1 MLRRRRRIDPDADRP
16 VFKQVADDIRE
27 QIRRGTLQPGEHLPG
42 ESRIAEVYEV
52 GLTTVKSAL
61 RLLRIE
67 RLVVTERAV
76 GSRVR
81 EPEERRMMQFP
92 PGARLTIRP
101 ADEDE
106 RRRFGLDEHE
116 PVAVI
121 ETEDGVEVLPAYR
134 VVLVADGEA
143 DLPGRAPGE

>member
-27 QIRRGTLQPGEHLPG
+27 QIKRGTLQPGEHLSG

-81 EPEERRMMQFP
+81 EPEERRMMP
-92 PGARLTIRP
+92 LPRGARLTIRP

-121 ETEDGVEVLPAYR
+121 ETSDGVEVLPAYR
-134 VVLVADGEA
+134 IVLVADEEA
-143 DLPGRAPGE
+143 DPPGRVPGE